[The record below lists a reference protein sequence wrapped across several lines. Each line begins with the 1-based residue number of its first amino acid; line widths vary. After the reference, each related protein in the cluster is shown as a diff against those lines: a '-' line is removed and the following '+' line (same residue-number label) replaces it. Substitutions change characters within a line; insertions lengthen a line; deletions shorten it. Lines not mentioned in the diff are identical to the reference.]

1 MWAFL
6 NNTQNFFSWTFPMFT
21 LAQMILIVR
30 DGLKIFP
37 QILTK
42 FKRID

>member
-6 NNTQNFFSWTFPMFT
+6 NNTQFFPRTFPMFT
-21 LAQMILIVR
+21 LAQMILIIR